1 MPATGRFALDAEE
14 AGVHPSGDSA
24 RSLSP
29 QMWRSAARLDLEAAS
44 TACSAAFADPQLN
57 GTGCALCAGVFRNT
71 SAKPG
76 TEVFIVDSSP
86 AAAIALGAHRPS
98 EESTYVL
105 CRAASEC
112 NADFAARVL
121 KRARQIR
128 AHQCI
133 ESLWYV
139 IGARSFD
146 ASSSSRLLEE
156 LLPLLE
162 RGSRITLATPRS
174 IGGAVFGWVDSLLG
188 KRGDDVNMGVRFYP
202 DISDLRR
209 TTLLNAVEN
218 ESAQQQC
225 A

>member
-1 MPATGRFALDAEE
+1 M
-14 AGVHPSGDSA
+14 
-24 RSLSP
+24 
-29 QMWRSAARLDLEAAS
+29 
-44 TACSAAFADPQLN
+44 
-57 GTGCALCAGVFRNT
+57 FRNT

-105 CRAASEC
+105 CRAASER
-112 NADFAARVL
+112 NTDFAARVL

-128 AHQCI
+128 LHQCI

-139 IGARSFD
+139 VGARTFE
-146 ASSSSRLLEE
+146 ASTSARLLEE

-174 IGGAVFGWVDSLLG
+174 IGGVVLGWVDSLLG
-188 KRGDDVNMGVRFYP
+188 QRGDDVNMGVRFYP
-202 DISDLRR
+202 DISDPGCGVSPLNLRR
-209 TTLLNAVEN
+209 GTLLNAEIV
-218 ESAQQQC
+218 QQQC